1 MNVSQ
6 TGTETQTV
14 YFASPCLFML
24 EVNCLKC
31 AVINSECKK
40 TGQVSSM
47 CYGGYQPDRI
57 PEKALRSSLF
67 LARSDI
73 YIQYHHGWLCL
84 SCHGCKMRIPTHL
97 STKTKLLEQWLKKK
111 HAHQTLLLTDKMMEV
126 WSMFQGPGPCLRPN
140 LSSIKIK
147 RKFLWLVCQLKLLLE
162 QTAHFHTMAVI
173 VGKFWQAVSIPQHCL
188 LHCSC
193 LYLFG
198 LGFPLK
204 MWIALWV
211 SLGGRHLCQTCPTWG
226 PGGQED

>member
-1 MNVSQ
+1 MSQ

-97 STKTKLLEQWLKKK
+97 STKKKTFRAMVK
-111 HAHQTLLLTDKMMEV
+111 EKTCTSNITSNRQDDGSLV
-126 WSMFQGPGPCLRPN
+126 YVPGPWPMPKTK
-140 LSSIKIK
+140 S
-147 RKFLWLVCQLKLLLE
+147 Q
-162 QTAHFHTMAVI
+162 
-173 VGKFWQAVSIPQHCL
+173 
-188 LHCSC
+188 
-193 LYLFG
+193 
-198 LGFPLK
+198 
-204 MWIALWV
+204 
-211 SLGGRHLCQTCPTWG
+211 
-226 PGGQED
+226 